1 VSDLHQIDAHHHI
14 LPTEYVSAL
23 AGIGITGGGG
33 IPFPAW
39 SAEAALALMDDNG
52 IQAAVTSISA
62 PGVHFGDASFAQ
74 DLARRCNEMS
84 ARLAGDHPTRFG
96 SFATLPLPDVKG
108 TLLELVGPSQIVF
121 GSDYPFAPAPVT
133 EASVRGLAS
142 FGGFDVPQRAAIE
155 QDNALAL
162 LPGLRARLERA

>member
-1 VSDLHQIDAHHHI
+1 MGFMKQSSSTAAGL
-14 LPTEYVSAL
+14 SAL
-23 AGIGITGGGG
+23 LVL
-33 IPFPAW
+33 
-39 SAEAALALMDDNG
+39 LALLPL
-52 IQAAVTSISA
+52 SS
-62 PGVHFGDASFAQ
+62 SSAQ

>member
-1 VSDLHQIDAHHHI
+1 VSDLHRIDVHHHI
-14 LPTEYVSAL
+14 LPTEYLSAL

-33 IPFPAW
+33 IPFPTW
-39 SAEAALALMDDNG
+39 SPEAALAVMDDNG

-62 PGVHFGDASFAQ
+62 PGIHFGDASFAQ
-74 DLARRCNEMS
+74 
-84 ARLAGDHPTRFG
+84 

-142 FGGFDVPQRAAIE
+142 FGGFDAPQRAAIE
-155 QDNALAL
+155 RDNALAL